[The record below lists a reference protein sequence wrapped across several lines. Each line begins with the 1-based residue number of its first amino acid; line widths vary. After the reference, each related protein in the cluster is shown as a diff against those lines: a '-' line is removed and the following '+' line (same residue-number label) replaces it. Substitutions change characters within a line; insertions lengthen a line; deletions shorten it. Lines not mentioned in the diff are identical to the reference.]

1 MTVPSTSLVDL
12 IAAMTPIVREAGGKV
27 RNADDPAFEAQRRQA
42 LDALKRY
49 GVDLRP
55 AAVWPLYFGLQ
66 TAVETGLTAACEEAE
81 AVRLARIV
89 LGELIASAEGDEAQ
103 DAQARLLYLLDDL
116 GGRDLHERKALAGQ
130 DRLKAEA
137 LTRVMRTITRLSE
150 PRPPAGAPVTGPVVV
165 PLHGNR

>member
-12 IAAMTPIVREAGGKV
+12 IDAMIPIVQEAGGHV
-27 RNADDPAFEAQRRQA
+27 RSADDPEFDRQRTRA

-66 TAVETGLTAACEEAE
+66 TAVATGLTADTEEAE

-89 LGELIASAEGDEAQ
+89 LGEIIASGEGDDAQ

-150 PRPPAGAPVTGPVVV
+150 PRPPAGAPLPGPVVV
-165 PLHGNR
+165 PLHGDR